1 MKHKHFAALA
11 AMLLGATLLSAKNA
25 NAWTKVGNGGDVVV
39 CTDPDGDQTVE
50 LLDVFEA
57 REIYGK
63 KLDLPRTRLN
73 PTELAL
79 KLVERLETL
88 APARKQ
94 MFETYIKNFDEEAIF
109 VNYELQDIPDHGFI
123 KVPANC
129 AIRQLVVNACSNAS
143 DSFFDKGFDQYN
155 PERGWLLNAK
165 KINSWHEVCPGRY
178 QINKALWDL
187 LPRDE
192 QALVKTHEAFM
203 RDFRHMGDLDFEF
216 DGPYHPVRYFNE
228 MLFTSGFKTYD
239 FAKFQKLYSAQGR
252 LGNVEEL
259 KDGRLI
265 LDERNMG
272 QAVAVTVVPQ
282 LKIDIAAMA
291 VSGGSGTQLKLTS
304 SEMIFGEMSPTRT
317 MSVSLKTDSEVVRRG
332 RPEYGI
338 SDLRFSGNLVLSL
351 ASNGTWKD
359 PLGLEKVLSGEFP
372 RGQFFETGFS
382 LVPEC
387 DFDPATGGRTGV
399 VSADISRLSE
409 EEIELGR
416 LDGLMD
422 ERWLQVEYAPL
433 YSFKV
438 KNAILDVEVTAN
450 ERITERRPIL
460 ESTICAK
467 KPKQANFIS
476 FKATGRVFFKG
487 RWRAITN
494 KYVQVDLVSMK
505 VESLF

>member
-1 MKHKHFAALA
+1 MKNKHFSAMA
-11 AMLLGATLLSAKNA
+11 AMLFGATLLSATIA

-39 CTDPDGDQTVE
+39 CTDSDGDQTVE
-50 LLDVFEA
+50 LLDVYEA

-63 KLDLPRTRLN
+63 KPDLPRTRLN

-79 KLVERLETL
+79 KLVERLEAL
-88 APARKQ
+88 APARRQ
-94 MFETYIKNFDEEAIF
+94 MFETYIKNFDQEAIF

-178 QINKALWDL
+178 QINKVLWDL
-187 LPRDE
+187 LPKDE

-239 FAKFQKLYSAQGR
+239 YAKFQKLYSAQGR

-265 LDERNMG
+265 LDVKDLG
-272 QAVAVTVVPQ
+272 QGVAVTVVPQ
-282 LKIDIAAMA
+282 LKVDIAAMA
-291 VSGGSGTQLKLTS
+291 IGGESSIQLNLTS
-304 SEMIFGEMSPTRT
+304 SEMTFGEMSPTRRL
-317 MSVSLKTDSEVVRRG
+317 SVSLKTDSEIIRPR
-332 RPEYGI
+332 RPEYGG
-338 SDLRFSGNLVLSL
+338 SNLRFSGNLVLSM
-351 ASNGTWKD
+351 ASSGTWKD
-359 PLGLEKVLSGEFP
+359 QLGLEKVLSGEFP

-409 EEIELGR
+409 EETEMER
-416 LDGLMD
+416 QDGTID
-422 ERWLQVEYAPL
+422 RWLQVEYEPV

-438 KNAILDVEVTAN
+438 KNTIMDVEVIAK
-450 ERITERRPIL
+450 ERIMERRPIL
-460 ESTICAK
+460 ESTICAN
-467 KPKQANFIS
+467 KPRQAKFVS

-494 KYVQVDLVSMK
+494 KYVHVDLVNMK